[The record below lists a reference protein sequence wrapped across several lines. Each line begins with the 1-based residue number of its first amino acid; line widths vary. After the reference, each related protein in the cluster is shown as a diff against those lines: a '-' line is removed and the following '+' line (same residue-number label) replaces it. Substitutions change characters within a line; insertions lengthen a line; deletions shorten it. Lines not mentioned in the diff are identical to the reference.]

1 MPTSAAPVYDEDDR
15 ERSGHPMSL
24 AKPAPP
30 GALRPIVRRP
40 GEERRTTVAN
50 KTTRGGQRGDSGG
63 TSAAGGTVPDVIGEA
78 EADEFADDVIVAS
91 DKEAVAR
98 DLDGAV
104 AGAAGG
110 GTGIGDMAG
119 GTGIGT
125 SDAGGDTGD
134 MAGPTGGEGPGT
146 AGGDGC

>member
-1 MPTSAAPVYDEDDR
+1 VADQR
-15 ERSGHPMSL
+15 RRS
-24 AKPAPP
+24 
-30 GALRPIVRRP
+30 
-40 GEERRTTVAN
+40 
-50 KTTRGGQRGDSGG
+50 GQRGDSGG
-63 TSAAGGTVPDVIGEA
+63 TPAAGGTVPDVIGEA

-91 DKEAVAR
+91 GKETVAR
-98 DLDGAV
+98 DLDGAI

-134 MAGPTGGEGPGT
+134 MDGATGGGDPGT
-146 AGGDGC
+146 AGGGGR

>member
-1 MPTSAAPVYDEDDR
+1 M
-15 ERSGHPMSL
+15 
-24 AKPAPP
+24 
-30 GALRPIVRRP
+30 
-40 GEERRTTVAN
+40 ERRTTV
-50 KTTRGGQRGDSGG
+50 TDQTRRGRRRGDPGG
-63 TSAAGGTVPDVIGEA
+63 TSAAGGTMPDVIGEA

-91 DKEAVAR
+91 DKETGAR
-98 DLDGAV
+98 DLGGAV

-134 MAGPTGGEGPGT
+134 IDGATDGEGSGT
-146 AGGDGC
+146 AGGGGR